1 MVYTSILIHSARMK
15 TKGKELVK
23 IIDICDSCAH
33 EIFPVAVNINICR
46 NNTVET
52 LVRLDKKY
60 KVVYQ
65 SKAIQLIVNKRV
77 LTKEVQWF

>member
-33 EIFPVAVNINICR
+33 EIFPVAVISISAG
-46 NNTVET
+46 TT
-52 LVRLDKKY
+52 
-60 KVVYQ
+60 
-65 SKAIQLIVNKRV
+65 QLK
-77 LTKEVQWF
+77 L

>member
-1 MVYTSILIHSARMK
+1 MK

-23 IIDICDSCAH
+23 IIDICDICAH

-52 LVRLDKKY
+52 LVRLDKK
-60 KVVYQ
+60 
-65 SKAIQLIVNKRV
+65 I
-77 LTKEVQWF
+77 

>member
-33 EIFPVAVNINICR
+33 EIFPVAVNINICW
-46 NNTVET
+46 NNT
-52 LVRLDKKY
+52 
-60 KVVYQ
+60 
-65 SKAIQLIVNKRV
+65 IQ
-77 LTKEVQWF
+77 T

>member
-33 EIFPVAVNINICR
+33 EIFPVAVNINICW
-46 NNTVET
+46 NNTNQT
-52 LVRLDKKY
+52 LVRLNKKY
-60 KVVYQ
+60 IK
-65 SKAIQLIVNKRV
+65 
-77 LTKEVQWF
+77 